1 MKLIA
6 YYRVST
12 NDQNLGIEAQK
23 SIVMQYMAV
32 HPEHSLIAEYTEH
45 MSGKIN
51 ERPELAKATE
61 SAKNVG
67 GAVIVAKLDR
77 LTRDAE
83 FGLHYC
89 KSNDVIFCD
98 HLNLNTPLERC
109 IYFGMAQQEREY
121 ISMRTTNSLAV
132 IRELEENEETRKER
146 RAKGKYGIGTKGAKE
161 KALAEGREYTDPTVQ
176 ARAKSIEVRQ
186 NKAKNHPANKTA
198 WALISLMQNATRV
211 AKADYLNANGFKTA
225 KGGKWAPTQI
235 MRLEALFA

>member
-23 SIVMQYMAV
+23 TIVLQYMAA
-32 HPEHSLIAEYTEH
+32 HPEHTLVAEYTEH
-45 MSGKIN
+45 MSGKID

-61 SAKNVG
+61 SAKNVD

-77 LTRDAE
+77 LTRKAA
-83 FGLHYC
+83 FGLSYVE
-89 KSNDVIFCD
+89 KNRVIFCD
-98 HLNLNTPLERC
+98 HPNMGTLEQA

-121 ISMRTTNSLAV
+121 ISQRT
-132 IRELEENEETRKER
+132 
-146 RAKGKYGIGTKGAKE
+146 RAALQAKKAHGAQLGTPKN
-161 KALAEGREYTDPTVQ
+161 LNDD
-176 ARAKSIEVRQ
+176 ARAKSIEARQ

-235 MRLEALFA
+235 MRLETMFS